1 MGTLKD
7 ILSIIGLIL
16 GFIGIPSLSGII
28 VWIVKEKKKTAAKQN
43 AESLGLQALLR
54 SQMINYYNTWY
65 VNEGYAPI
73 WVQDS
78 FENVWVQYEA
88 LGANGVMDK
97 IHREFMSLPT
107 DRPHK

>member
-16 GFIGIPSLSGII
+16 GFIGIPSLSVII
-28 VWIVKEKKKTAAKQN
+28 TWIIKGKKKAAAKQT

-65 VNEGYAPI
+65 VNQHYAPI

-107 DRPHK
+107 ESPHQ